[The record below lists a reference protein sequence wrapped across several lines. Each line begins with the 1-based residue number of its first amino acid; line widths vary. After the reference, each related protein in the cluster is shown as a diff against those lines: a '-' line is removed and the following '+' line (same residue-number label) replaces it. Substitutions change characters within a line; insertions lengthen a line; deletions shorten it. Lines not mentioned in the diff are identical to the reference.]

1 MLDGDH
7 LAAVSTLWALR
18 IRIPDE
24 FELIVE
30 YAGIRVAKGGKRE
43 EWCYVGAPDLQRL
56 SRHIHLHKRTSYG
69 MV

>member
-7 LAAVSTLWALR
+7 LAAVSTLRALR

-30 YAGIRVAKGGKRE
+30 YAGFVLRKVERGRS
-43 EWCYVGAPDLQRL
+43 GA
-56 SRHIHLHKRTSYG
+56 
-69 MV
+69 M